1 MTLTDK
7 IKQRAYQT
15 HQERI
20 DHLLLESITNH
31 DTEGSNIQ
39 RLEKALSEYVGADEA
54 IVCNSQFNAFIL
66 IFMVLGL
73 KAGDEVITSPLSSG
87 IAVQAAI
94 FMGAK
99 VIFVDVNATRFT
111 LDIEQV
117 EDAITERTK
126 LIIPI
131 SLLGNIADME
141 RINALAL
148 QHDLCVIEDAAE
160 SFGGAYN
167 GTKSTQL
174 SKLATTSFYPSM
186 PLHGFGNGAALFIE
200 DKELRAK
207 ARLIRSQGK
216 KGMQYVSEG
225 IEACMDPLQAAVV
238 AFKLSILDEEITIR
252 KDMAQKYA
260 QAFKDAPFHTPVL
273 ESESNFAY
281 YPLLLKERAA
291 FLRASQKEDID
302 LHIPFETPLHLHPAF
317 AFMDYREGD
326 FPNSETI
333 AKQLLLLPL
342 SAYLSEEEQ
351 DQVINILN
359 TI

>member
-7 IKQRAYQT
+7 IKQRAYQA

-20 DHLLLESITNH
+20 DALLLESITHHNSGH
-31 DTEGSNIQ
+31 SNVQ
-39 RLEKALSEYVGADEA
+39 RLEKALSEYVGANES

-99 VIFVDVNATRFT
+99 VIFVDVDAITFT
-111 LDIEQV
+111 MDVEQV

-126 LIIPI
+126 LIIPVSI
-131 SLLGNIADME
+131 LGHFTDME
-141 RINALAL
+141 QINALAL

-160 SFGGAYN
+160 SFGGSYK
-167 GTKSTQL
+167 GSKSTQL
-174 SKLATTSFYPSM
+174 SKLATTSFYPTM

-200 DKELRAK
+200 DRELRDK

-216 KGMQYVSEG
+216 EDLYYISEG

-238 AFKLSILDEEITIR
+238 AFKLTILDEEITIR
-252 KDMAQKYA
+252 KDMTQKYNH
-260 QAFKDAPFHTPVL
+260 AFKDASFTISKF
-273 ESESNFAY
+273 EEERNFAY
-281 YPLLLKERAA
+281 YPILIEARSELIMSAKKE
-291 FLRASQKEDID
+291 KID
-302 LHIPFETPLHLHPAF
+302 LQVPFNRPLHLHPAF
-317 AFMDYREGD
+317 SFMDYREGD
-326 FPNSETI
+326 FPNSESV
-333 AKQLLLLPL
+333 AKRLLLLPL
-342 SAYLSEEEQ
+342 SAYMSEEEQ
-351 DQVINILN
+351 DQIIKLLK
-359 TI
+359 

>member
-7 IKQRAYQT
+7 IKQRAYQA
-15 HQERI
+15 HQESI
-20 DHLLLESITNH
+20 DRLLLESITNH
-31 DTEGSNIQ
+31 DKEGSNIQ
-39 RLEKALSEYVGADEA
+39 RLEKALSKYVGADEA

-99 VIFVDVNATRFT
+99 VIFVDVDALQFT
-111 LDIEQV
+111 LDVEQV

-126 LIIPI
+126 LIIPV

-167 GTKSTQL
+167 GSKSTQL

-186 PLHGFGNGAALFIE
+186 PLHGFGNGAAVFIE

-216 KGMQYVSEG
+216 KGMHYVSEG

-238 AFKLSILDEEITIR
+238 AFKLSILDEEIIIR
-252 KDMAQKYA
+252 KDMAQKYS
-260 QAFKDAPFHTPVL
+260 QAFKDAPFTAP
-273 ESESNFAY
+273 EFKSESNFAY
-281 YPLLLKERAA
+281 YPLLIEKRSTLLIAA
-291 FLRASQKEDID
+291 QKEDID

-317 AFMDYREGD
+317 SFMDYREGD
-326 FPNSETI
+326 FPNSEAI
-333 AKQLLLLPL
+333 ADQLILLPL
-342 SAYLSEEEQ
+342 SAYLSQEEQ
-351 DQVINILN
+351 EQTINILN
-359 TI
+359 NI